1 MNCLKNMDMVY
12 EDDSMSIFNHI
23 RVGLHTFF
31 CSACTEEIEHH
42 QAARAIMREDFFP
55 HSLSIEESIMTKIY
69 SQQEFEEEQ
78 TESAYSAPGT
88 FSTRGWVIA
97 GIVLI
102 ISLVTVFFGLDFK
115 NLANESGMS
124 FLLPMGI
131 TIGIALTIYGALFI
145 GSHLKEFTER
155 FDL

>member
-1 MNCLKNMDMVY
+1 MSCSKIMDMVY
-12 EDDSMSIFNHI
+12 EDDCMSLFNQF

-31 CSACTEEIEHH
+31 CSACTEEIENY
-42 QAARAIMREDFFP
+42 QAARTMLKEDFFP
-55 HSLSIEESIMTKIY
+55 HSLSIEESIMTKVY
-69 SQQEFEEEQ
+69 SEQNIEEEQ
-78 TESAYSAPGT
+78 IETAYSTPGA

-102 ISLVTVFFGLDFK
+102 VSFGTAFFGLDFK

-131 TIGIALTIYGALFI
+131 TIGIVLTIYGALFI